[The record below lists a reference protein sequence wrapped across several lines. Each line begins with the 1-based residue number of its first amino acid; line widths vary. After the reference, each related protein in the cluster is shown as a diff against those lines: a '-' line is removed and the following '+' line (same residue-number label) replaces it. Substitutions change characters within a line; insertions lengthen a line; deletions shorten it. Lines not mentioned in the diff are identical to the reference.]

1 MVHLTVSL
9 GLVLTEK
16 KMTIEET
23 RKNDFQCWVKSIERK
38 TKKIGLS
45 ETDRVKFVKSL
56 CKSYNIKEA
65 F

>member
-1 MVHLTVSL
+1 
-9 GLVLTEK
+9 
-16 KMTIEET
+16 MTIEEV
-23 RKNDFQCWVKSIERK
+23 RENDFRCWVKNIERK

-65 F
+65 TNENEREN